1 MKEKRIGPPRFSSRW
16 AMILTCMGM
25 AVGTGNIWRFPRE
38 VAKNGGG
45 SFLIP
50 WLIFLFLWSIPLLMA
65 ELSIGRKT
73 RRGPYSAFS
82 SVLGK
87 NWSPLGGFVSIC
99 AIMILCYYA
108 VVTGWTFKYFIYA
121 VQGSLNHVSSDR
133 AVTLFDQFRST
144 PQALFFHVLAVGVAA
159 FFVFRGARGIEK
171 LNKVLIPCLALILVY
186 GAIRSLMLDG
196 AHRGLTY
203 LFTVEPHRLVDPA
216 HWIAGLTQSAWSTGA
231 GWGLMLSYAV
241 YARKKDNPVT
251 TPVATGFG
259 NNSIELLVGLMIFP
273 AVFAIVN
280 EQAVDFIAEAG
291 WKGGIA
297 FQSVPLLFQQMAG
310 GYYLNIM
317 FFLGLMF
324 AALTSLVSL
333 IELATRFF
341 QDFGLTRNRSLGFT
355 ISVCLLLGTPSA
367 LSDQFF
373 DNQDFVWGVGLIV
386 SGLCLAI
393 FVLRYGAVK
402 FFRDFISE
410 KSRGF
415 GRLFQGAMIL
425 VVVEAL
431 VLLVWFLYQNG
442 GSLAV
447 HCLVQWSVVLVL
459 LMLFRNSLDARMRST
474 TTPAA
479 MPSQGDGQPDH

>member
-1 MKEKRIGPPRFSSRW
+1 MNKKRVGPPRFSSRW
-16 AMILTCMGM
+16 APNHTCIGM
-25 AVGTGNIWRFPRE
+25 AVGTGNIRRFPRE
-38 VAKNGGG
+38 VARNGGG

-108 VVTGWTFKYFIYA
+108 VVTGWTFKYFSYA
-121 VQGSLNHVSSDR
+121 VQGSLNQISSDQ
-133 AVTLFDQFRST
+133 AVALFDQFRST
-144 PQALFFHVLAVGVAA
+144 YQSLFFHLLAVGVAA
-159 FFVFRGARGIEK
+159 YFVFRGARGIER
-171 LNKVLIPCLALILVY
+171 LNKVLIPCLVLILVY
-186 GAIRSLMLDG
+186 SATRALMLDG
-196 AHRGLTY
+196 AKTGVAY
-203 LFTVEPHRLVDPA
+203 LFTVEPHRLLDPA

-241 YARKKDNPVT
+241 YARKKDNPMT
-251 TPVATGFG
+251 TPVATGLG

-273 AVFAIVN
+273 AVFALVN
-280 EQAVDFIAEAG
+280 EHAVDFIAG
-291 WKGGIA
+291 VDMKGGTGIA
-297 FQSVPLLFQQMAG
+297 FQSVPLLFQEMAG
-310 GYYLNIM
+310 GHFLNIL

-355 ISVCLLLGTPSA
+355 ITVCLLLGTPSA
-367 LSDQFF
+367 LSDEYFN
-373 DNQDFVWGVGLIV
+373 NQDFVWGVGLIV

-393 FVLRYGAVK
+393 FVLRYGALK
-402 FFRDFISE
+402 FFVEFIGG

-415 GRLFQGAMIL
+415 GRLFQCAMIL
-425 VVVEAL
+425 VVLEAIL
-431 VLLVWFLYQNG
+431 LLVWFLYQDSG
-442 GSLAV
+442 RLAL
-447 HCLVQWSVVLVL
+447 HCLGQWALVVVLLFV
-459 LMLFRNSLDARMRST
+459 FRNALDSRMLSS
-474 TTPAA
+474 TTPAS
-479 MPSQGDGQPDH
+479 MPAAEDG